1 MFPELFKP
9 VNLRLSPHL
18 GYFQPLFF
26 QNYFCTQS
34 LSLVLWDTNDVSI
47 IPFCL
52 FHRFLGL
59 CFSPFQSFP
68 LFFSLDNFI
77 GLYLSSVTFPLSCPF
92 CYKVHLG
99 NSLFQMYFSV
109 LKFPFGFIFI
119 VAVSLWRTYI
129 FPFIS
134 RILIFSL
141 LTVVT
146 IICLKRLCFI
156 IPTSR
161 SSQ

>member
-1 MFPELFKP
+1 MFPELLKP

-18 GYFQPLFF
+18 GYFQLFFF

-34 LSLVLWDTNDVSI
+34 LSLVLWDTNEISI
-47 IPFCL
+47 ITFCL

-59 CFSPFQSFP
+59 CFPTFPIFSSF
-68 LFFSLDNFI
+68 LQFNFI

-92 CYKVHLG
+92 CYQVHLG

-129 FPFIS
+129 LHSF
-134 RILIFSL
+134 
-141 LTVVT
+141 
-146 IICLKRLCFI
+146 
-156 IPTSR
+156 
-161 SSQ
+161 QEY